1 MKKRLF
7 AAFLVL
13 AMLLSVVVVPTYGVE
28 AQTGAATV
36 TDPSATTCG
45 CGCGKKL
52 SEVAWK
58 VWTGEVASGHFYL
71 TENQTITEAINVI
84 SGESVVLDLRG
95 YTITTS
101 ARVRTFYVNG
111 YLGILD
117 TVGGGR
123 VSGRTVSGENGGL
136 IYVVDN
142 ETAGSMFELYS
153 GTLTPASDA
162 GKPNAGGLINLG
174 DGATFRMHDGLLLNG
189 VTSTGSSRNG
199 GAISAGATSNIE
211 ILGGSIVGGSADAV
225 GGNIYSSGTVTLK
238 NCSLIGGTAGTTGG
252 NLYISGTLTAENCV
266 IAGGTAKSTGT
277 YGGGNINT
285 ASGSKLTFTNCDIY
299 GGYCPGYGGN
309 ISFGWGTQTLTNTR
323 VYGGTSGKGGD
334 NIALT
339 HASANMTLNNCT
351 VDGGM
356 SRILG
361 KLTLKGATK
370 IALTSGG
377 LDLSEQGSKTT
388 VATGLTSGAE
398 VYVSGNKTLTGSLDY
413 IKPALNC
420 TLTASG
426 TTLTVAPAADGD
438 IAGYCP
444 HCGEKVAWQ
453 PYGTANATHTYLT
466 ADMADFAE
474 ATVSSDLVIDL
485 RGFDI
490 TATGRAF
497 HVTSTGSLTLI
508 DNADSVITGS
518 GLAGEQGGVI
528 ANDGTLKLYGGKY
541 VYAAAEGVVPAAG
554 GIVYASGNLEAYSTI
569 LDASAY
575 ANTAANGGAI
585 CTDGGVTVTMK
596 GGRVIGG
603 SANYG
608 GGAYFAY
615 NNTLT
620 IESVTFTGGTALT
633 GGNVSAQGTSADAKG
648 TLTMTGVSIL
658 DGEATGEYA
667 GNLYMGRYKTC
678 NITSSY
684 LAGGSAKLYGG
695 NFSVGLSTTAT
706 FTNCIIE
713 GGTSEKYGGQVYA
726 PGNSSYFTLDRC
738 LMTNGSALAGGNI
751 YMNNGT
757 CTVKGGEVSHGT
769 ATDTYGGNIYT
780 TTDDKTGTTLIADA
794 QGNVPLVCNGTAKT
808 RGGNIFIS
816 DIANITAV
824 KLSNGTAPEGGN
836 DLYVNGTS
844 AAVVL
849 GSGVTGDVYMN
860 ASSGLLTENVYGGT
874 ISNIT
879 CQTTSANFYLDGAY
893 GNCGTLVKDET
904 IYVATT
910 AVVDK
915 AGNAVWY
922 SSNADAVE
930 ACDAGS
936 FVKLF
941 TGEDLVLTKDLYV
954 DLNGNAVNVSGDYTF
969 YGMDSSGDAFA
980 VPTGK
985 ALGVTGAAT
994 VTAPNGNTYI
1004 AVEETDGT
1012 TYHRL
1017 DMKIVGVSIRPAS
1030 DGMYYSAKWACDDVL
1045 KAKIDTF
1052 GVVASTANM
1061 PGSDFA
1067 TEEENLWTTFTA
1079 SQFENGKTQSGAV
1092 LTGILKTEDRTTAEN
1107 EQAAKKP
1114 VYAKAYMKFT
1124 DGVTCVSG
1132 DNIRYSLYDV
1142 MKNLDKLIM
1151 EKPIQYRKYNLSAR
1165 NFYEKWKD
1173 NGMASWNLTKIP
1185 APADDGVIDVLMV
1198 GSSFCY
1204 YYVEE
1209 LYALGQ
1215 AAGIDIRVC
1224 NLYYSGCPL
1233 EKHYNWWVGGNSNYQ
1248 YYETFHDGRNLTS
1261 NVSLEWGLA
1270 QHEWDFISIQESSS
1284 KTAVEGAQL
1293 HYENTK
1299 PYWEPLLGY
1308 FLEQFPEAQILW
1320 HQVWVNQ
1327 FADHKKEGTV
1337 IKSPEDQIKNTQILE
1352 DYAKLITGYFNDG
1365 QEETLVQRVP
1375 SGRAWQNV
1383 RDGGYDF
1390 LCCRLNKTNPVSGV
1404 AHAGDGYHEGDIG
1417 GGQYLNACVWFEII
1431 TGQSVVGN
1439 TYIPEYKTTATLPD
1453 SLLNQVQVVKT
1464 ANGYAVSEE
1473 LVAKLQQAAHDAV
1486 ASTGVTVR

>member
-7 AAFLVL
+7 ALLL
-13 AMLLSVVVVPTYGVE
+13 ALATLFSLTVVPAWAADVAVTE
-28 AQTGAATV
+28 NLTDPDATV
-36 TDPSATTCG
+36 CG
-45 CGCGKKL
+45 CGCGKKF
-52 SEVAWK
+52 SEVEWK
-58 VWTGEVASGHFYL
+58 PWTGEVASGHFYL
-71 TENQTITEAINVI
+71 TQDYTAAEQINVI
-84 SGESVVLDLRG
+84 SGESMVIDLRG
-95 YTITTS
+95 YTITTAS
-101 ARVRTFYVNG
+101 RVRTFLVNG
-111 YLGILD
+111 YLGVLD

-123 VSGRTVSGENGGL
+123 ISGRTVSGENGGL
-136 IYVVDN
+136 VSVVDN
-142 ETAGSMFELYS
+142 ETAGSTFELYS

-189 VTSTGSSRNG
+189 VTGSSKNG
-199 GAISAGATSNIE
+199 GAISAGATSTIE
-211 ILGGSIVGGSADAV
+211 ILGGSIVGCSADAV
-225 GGNIYSSGTVTLK
+225 GGSIYSSGTVTLK
-238 NCSLIGGTAGTTGG
+238 NCYIVGGTAGTTGG
-252 NLYISGTLTAENCV
+252 NLYISGTLTAENCI
-266 IAGGTAKSTGT
+266 IADGTAMSTGT

-285 ASGSKLTFTNCDIY
+285 ASGSKLTFTNCEIR

-323 VYGGTSGKGGD
+323 VYGGTAGKGGD

-339 HASANMTLNNCT
+339 HSSANMTLDGCT

-377 LDLSEQGSKTT
+377 LDLSEQSSKTT
-388 VATGLTSGAE
+388 TATGLSAGAE
-398 VYVSGNKTLTGSLDY
+398 VYVSGDKTITGSLDY
-413 IKPALNC
+413 IKPALQT
-420 TLTASG
+420 TLTADG
-426 TTLTVAPAADGD
+426 TTLTVAPAADGVT
-438 IAGYCP
+438 AGYCP
-444 HCGEKVAWQ
+444 HCNAQVAWQ

-466 ADMADFAE
+466 ADQADFAE
-474 ATVSSDLVIDL
+474 TAVESDLVIDL

-490 TATGRAF
+490 TAAGRAF
-497 HVTSTGSLTLI
+497 NVAATGSLTLI
-508 DNADSVITGS
+508 DDAGSVITGS
-518 GLAGEQGGVI
+518 GVAGENGSVI
-528 ANDGTLKLYGGKY
+528 LNAGTLKIYGGKY
-541 VYAAAEGVVPAAG
+541 VYAAGNVVGHG
-554 GIVYASGNLEAYSTI
+554 GIIYTSGNFEMYNAI

-585 CTDGGVTVTMK
+585 CTDGGVTVVMK

-620 IESVTFTGGTALT
+620 IENVTFTGGTALT
-633 GGNVSAQGTSADAKG
+633 GGNVSAQGTSAGAQG
-648 TLTMTGVSIL
+648 TLIMTGVSVL
-658 DGEATGEYA
+658 DGKATGEYA
-667 GNLYMGRYKTC
+667 GNLYLGRYKTC
-678 NITSSY
+678 SITDSY

-695 NFSVGLSTTAT
+695 NFSVGLGTNAT
-706 FTNCIIE
+706 FTQCIIE
-713 GGTSEKYGGQVYA
+713 GGSSDSKGGQVYV
-726 PGNSSYFTLDRC
+726 PGNSGYLTLDRC
-738 LMTNGSALAGGNI
+738 LMTNGTAPEGGNI
-751 YMNNGT
+751 NLNNGT

-769 ATDTYGGNIYT
+769 ATAGNGGNIYAG
-780 TTDDKTGTTLIADA
+780 TDDKTGVTLTADA
-794 QGNVPLVCNGTAKT
+794 EGNAPLVCRGTAAD
-808 RGGNIFIS
+808 RGGNIFAG
-816 DIANITAV
+816 DIVNVDAARFSGGV
-824 KLSNGTAPEGGN
+824 APSGGN
-836 DLYVNGTS
+836 DLYVNGTG

-860 ASSGLLTENVYGGT
+860 ASSGLLTENVYGGA
-874 ISNIT
+874 ISNVT
-879 CQTTSANFYLDGAY
+879 CQTTDANFYLDGAY

-930 ACDAGS
+930 ACDEGS
-936 FVKLF
+936 YVKLF
-941 TGEDLVLTKDLYV
+941 TGDDLVLTKDLYV
-954 DLNGNAVNVSGDYTF
+954 DINGQTVTASGYYKL
-969 YGMDSSGDAFA
+969 YGMDSTGDGYTAPA
-980 VPTGK
+980 GTVI
-985 ALGVTGAAT
+985 LNGVDPAT
-994 VTAPNGNTYI
+994 VITALNGNTYI
-1004 AVEETDGT
+1004 GIGYLGDM

-1017 DMKIVGVSIRPAS
+1017 DMKITGVTIRPSS

-1061 PGSDFA
+1061 PGADFA
-1067 TEEENLWTTFTA
+1067 SEEENLWTTFNQDSFVSGQTK
-1079 SQFENGKTQSGAV
+1079 NGAV
-1092 LTGILKTEDRTTAEN
+1092 ISDIMSETADDNDERGK
-1107 EQAAKKP
+1107 AA
-1114 VYAKAYMKFT
+1114 VYAKAYITFT
-1124 DGVTCVSG
+1124 DGTSLVSN
-1132 DNIRYSLYDV
+1132 DNIRFSLYDV
-1142 MKNLDKLIM
+1142 MKNLDRLIV
-1151 EKPIQYRKYNLSAR
+1151 EKPIQYRKFNLSAR
-1165 NFYEKWKD
+1165 NFYETWKD
-1173 NGMASWNLTKIP
+1173 NGMGDWALTKIP
-1185 APADDGVIDVLMV
+1185 KPADDGVIDVLMV

-1209 LYALGQ
+1209 LYELGQ

-1270 QHEWDFISIQESSS
+1270 QHEWDFISIQESSG
-1284 KTAVEGAQL
+1284 KTATDGAQL
-1293 HYENTK
+1293 HYEVTK
-1299 PYWEPLLGY
+1299 QYWEPLVSY
-1308 FLEQFPEAQILW
+1308 FLEQFPDAQVLW

-1327 FADHKKEGTV
+1327 FQDHQKEGTV
-1337 IKSPEDQIKNTQILE
+1337 IKSPEDQVTNTQILE

-1365 QEETLVQRVP
+1365 QAQTLVQRVP

-1383 RDGGYDF
+1383 RDNGYDF
-1390 LCCRLNKTNPVSGV
+1390 LCCRLNKTNPVTGV

-1431 TGQSVVGN
+1431 TGQSVLGN
-1439 TYIPEYKTTATLPD
+1439 TYIPEYKTTATLAD
-1453 SLLNQVQVVKT
+1453 SLLAQVQVVKT
-1464 ANGYAVSEE
+1464 ENGYALTPE
-1473 LVAKLQQAAHDAV
+1473 LVALLQQAAHDAV
-1486 ASTGVTVR
+1486 ETTGLVITE